1 MQNIFKIS
9 IALLIVS
16 LVAACG
22 AKKKEV
28 TAEDRR
34 QAAQAAGEALFA
46 NTLKNPPD
54 YAAAE
59 KALTRATTLN
69 PLDAD
74 YWFDL
79 GIARAR
85 LKDKSGARTAFK
97 NVISVC
103 ADKAKED
110 PNNATWLIKQIRPM
124 IMLGRD
130 DDARAILEKA
140 AKQFPTDLQVRQFKD
155 LNLIDTLLK
164 DPLLKEFAL

>member
-1 MQNIFKIS
+1 MRNILKIS

-22 AKKKEV
+22 AKRKEV
-28 TAEDRR
+28 TAEERQ
-34 QAAQAAGEALFA
+34 QAAAAAGEASFA
-46 NTLKNPPD
+46 NYMKD
-54 YAAAE
+54 VAAAE

-69 PLDAD
+69 PFDAD

-79 GIARAR
+79 GVARAR
-85 LKDKSGARTAFK
+85 LQDKSGARAAFK

-103 ADKAKED
+103 ADKARED
-110 PNNATWLIKQIRPM
+110 PGNATWLVKQIRPM
-124 IMLGRD
+124 VLLGRA

-140 AKQFPTDLQVRQFKD
+140 AKQFPTDLQVRQFKE